1 VENHVK
7 ILTQR
12 RVTMKR
18 KSYSPKFEARLAVE
32 AIREQQTN
40 NEITGKHEIYPNQ
53 ITQWKKMALGE
64 LPEMFFKNR
73 KKEKGVE
80 NNLIDRLY
88 QQIGK
93 LQSETVQF
101 VFPYRIVGA
110 ATCRFML

>member
-1 VENHVK
+1 
-7 ILTQR
+7 
-12 RVTMKR
+12 MKR

-101 VFPYRIVGA
+101 VFPCRIVGA
-110 ATCRFML
+110 ATCRFMR